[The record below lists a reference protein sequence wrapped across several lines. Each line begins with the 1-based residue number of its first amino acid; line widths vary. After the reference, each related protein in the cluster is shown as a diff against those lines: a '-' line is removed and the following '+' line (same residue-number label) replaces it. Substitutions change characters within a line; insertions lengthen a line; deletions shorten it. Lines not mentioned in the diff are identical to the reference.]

1 MIEQGHPADASRD
14 ASELVARE
22 HGALR
27 RVALLVAQGAE
38 PAEVFAAVAAEVN
51 RLVPV
56 DIVHMYRY
64 EPDGT
69 GVAVAE
75 WNSLSEPILEPEA
88 RRAPGGNNV
97 RTLVLHSGRTAR
109 IDDVE
114 EITGA
119 PAEPAR
125 RLGVTCSVGTPIVVG
140 GRLWGVIVSA
150 TVEGTESLPRG
161 RRGAHRPLH
170 RADGRGDRRR
180 AGARRAHAARRLA
193 GGAAAG
199 GHAGGSGGRAER
211 DLRRGGAGGG
221 AAAARR
227 RDPPGPLRAGRERD
241 RGGLERRGRGRSRW
255 ARGCRSRRTA
265 SPISCAAAADRR
277 GSTTTRAGR
286 GRPPTSPAA

>member
-1 MIEQGHPADASRD
+1 MIEQGHPADASRV

-97 RTLVLHSGRTAR
+97 RTLVLQSGRTAR

-114 EITGA
+114 AITGA

-150 TVEGTESLPRG
+150 TVEGTETLPADAEERIG
-161 RRGAHRPLH
+161 RFTELMA
-170 RADGRGDRRR
+170 AAI
-180 AGARRAHAARRLA
+180 AGAQA
-193 GGAAAG
+193 
-199 GHAGGSGGRAER
+199 RAEHTLLA
-211 DLRRGGAGGG
+211 DSQAALRRVATLV
-221 AAAARR
+221 AAAAA
-227 RDPPGPLRAGRERD
+227 PSEIFAAVAHEVGRLLPAAVTHLVRYEPDASVIVAAWSSR
-241 RGGLERRGRGRSRW
+241 RRGRGRSRW

-265 SPISCAAAADRR
+265 
-277 GSTTTRAGR
+277 
-286 GRPPTSPAA
+286 